1 MFYFMSYWLY
11 GFGFGCGGCGWLV
24 KNAESGDDSAR
35 ESYSSSA
42 PLEDCKLPLVL
53 AESMRAE
60 NGKT

>member
-1 MFYFMSYWLY
+1 MAVAVAVAVLKEATWV
-11 GFGFGCGGCGWLV
+11 GGCWLF
-24 KNAESGDDSAR
+24 KKAESEDDWAR

-53 AESMRAE
+53 AESMKAE